1 MTHNVSIFKASLF
14 VLVSFFQ
21 NKVRSWF
28 PFFFILTPISSKLM
42 YRPRAISA
50 VSGGLEN
57 RRGRFEPGAFELFS
71 TISWQKNEKTLPN
84 RQWLSPTRSP
94 FSLPSWRCWFSVSVL
109 LIDENRIEEN

>member
-1 MTHNVSIFKASLF
+1 MMTHNVSIFKASLF

-71 TISWQKNEKTLPN
+71 TISWQKNEKNSPKQTMA
-84 RQWLSPTRSP
+84 LSNS
-94 FSLPSWRCWFSVSVL
+94 FALLFALVALLVLGECPS
-109 LIDENRIEEN
+109 D